1 VNLQESLG
9 HDEYDRIEEALNDAV
24 SVSLEPRGPNF
35 LYDVIDGFAL
45 GADAR
50 AVDVGCGEGQ
60 QTIELARRFSLTV
73 QGVDPLERRMSVAR
87 DALSSL
93 PHAVAARVTF
103 HRGTAEQLPAEDA
116 SVDLILC
123 REMLYV
129 VSDLVTVFTECRRI
143 VTPTGKLVVYQLFAT
158 DWLEP
163 EEATRFWGGAAAAQ
177 QASAKHFEAS
187 ATAAGWTVESMIDLR
202 SETVEWAE
210 EQHGKAC
217 RELLAAARLLRDP
230 NRYVERFGRAA
241 YDIKLNDAFWF
252 VYRMIGKLTQRIY
265 VFSPR

>member
-1 VNLQESLG
+1 LQESLE
-9 HDEYDRIEEALNDAV
+9 HDEYDRIEEAFNDAV
-24 SVSLEPRGPNF
+24 SVSLEPRGPDV
-35 LYDVIDGFAL
+35 LYDVIDSFAL
-45 GADAR
+45 GAGAG
-50 AVDVGCGEGQ
+50 AVDVGCGEGR
-60 QTIELARRFSLTV
+60 QTIELASRFSLTV
-73 QGVDPLERRMSVAR
+73 QGVDPLERRMDVAR

-93 PHAVAARVTF
+93 PPAVAARVTF
-103 HRGTAEQLPAEDA
+103 HRGTAEQLPAADS

-143 VTPTGKLVVYQLFAT
+143 SKPTGRLVVYQLFAT

-163 EEATRFWGGAAAAQ
+163 EEAARFWGGAAAAQ
-177 QASAKHFEAS
+177 QASANHFEAS
-187 ATAAGWTVESMIDLR
+187 AASAGWTVERMIDLR

-210 EQHGKAC
+210 EQNGKAC

-230 NRYVERFGRAA
+230 DRYIEPFGRAA

-265 VFSPR
+265 VLCLR